1 MTLLFTIINQ
11 TYLKIILQKN
21 PSYLTLTELGRGHNI
36 NNWTSRGVMKLLL

>member
-1 MTLLFTIINQ
+1 MTLRFTIINQ

-36 NNWTSRGVMKLLL
+36 NKIGHPEA